1 MKRMTKKVEGI
12 HRKGCLPLFFSFGTL
27 LPVVPRILER
37 EIVFWIVGIA
47 SCRSSSRGSWS
58 RRRRNRSYGSRRSLC
73 WGWRWWEGR
82 ISRCSRYR
90 RISRGGI
97 IWPHIIGTDG
107 IVPSSLVFTRIDVEE
122 HLKVLSLL
130 NIEASQPIFAKDRKH
145 HFLRVLL
152 DGFQHKLTH
161 FPITPGAGTATLRQ
175 HENNFSYYIHCKNTD
190 YYK

>member
-12 HRKGCLPLFFSFGTL
+12 HKNGCLPLFFSFGTL

-47 SCRSSSRGSWS
+47 SCRSSSRGS
-58 RRRRNRSYGSRRSLC
+58 RSRRSLC

-97 IWPHIIGTDG
+97 IRPHIIGTDG
-107 IVPSSLVFTRIDVEE
+107 IVPSSLVFTRFDVEE
-122 HLKVLSLL
+122 HLIIQSLL
-130 NIEASQPIFAKDRKH
+130 NVEASQPIFSPNREH
-145 HFLRVLL
+145 HFSGILFER
-152 DGFQHKLTH
+152 FQHELTC
-161 FPITPGAGTATLRQ
+161 FPVTPGTGTATLRQ
-175 HENNFSYYIHCKNTD
+175 HENNFSYYIHCKSTD